1 MIYVFMADGTEEIEA
16 LTPVDVL
23 RRGGL
28 EVRTVGI
35 GGKTVT
41 GSHQIPLVCDLTP
54 QEVDMQKIEMLVL
67 PGGMPGT
74 NVLDASPDV
83 QRFLDFAQ
91 ENSRWIAAI
100 CAAPS
105 ILGRRGM
112 LRGRKAVCFPGF
124 EKELA
129 GAEVC
134 NQPVCMDGKLITGKG
149 MGAALPFALKLLEV
163 LTDKDTAQSMAET
176 LQCGS

>member
-91 ENSRWIAAI
+91 ENGRWIAAI

-149 MGAALPFALKLLEV
+149 MGAALPFALKLLEA
-163 LTDKDTAQSMAET
+163 LTDKDTAQAMAET